1 MTTKTK
7 PSANQ
12 IQARK
17 SMIKA
22 LKLTVEGNVKAAK
35 KELTKANRLLNKNA

>member
-1 MTTKTK
+1 MTQSK
-7 PSANQ
+7 PTANQ

-35 KELTKANRLLNKNA
+35 KELTKANRLLNKNS